1 MNKRESIEC
10 MAEGLRLQSR
20 VARRTLPLGH
30 EVQKM
35 DTRLG
40 FSVFNAGIA
49 AQFDLH
55 CFERGCQITPLP
67 SPPPS
72 PPPHKSV
79 HSSYNKTI
87 AWVGWGHFP

>member
-40 FSVFNAGIA
+40 FSIVNTRGTCKL
-49 AQFDLH
+49 DLY
-55 CFERGCQITPLP
+55 CF
-67 SPPPS
+67 
-72 PPPHKSV
+72 
-79 HSSYNKTI
+79 
-87 AWVGWGHFP
+87 